1 MTTKKKMLPPPP
13 SLHEI
18 RDDLNTQPETAPA
31 KFDKRMLRNTGRTV
45 QYNVRVSPDFQAEI
59 NGLMTR
65 DRLTGWQWLAVAM
78 EAYKALPDKDK
89 EALIKRVIANDPAMQ
104 QFPELRR

>member
-1 MTTKKKMLPPPP
+1 
-13 SLHEI
+13 
-18 RDDLNTQPETAPA
+18 
-31 KFDKRMLRNTGRTV
+31 
-45 QYNVRVSPDFQAEI
+45 
-59 NGLMTR
+59 MTR

-78 EAYKALPDKDK
+78 EAYKSLPDKDK